1 MGGLCYHNKDGKSN
15 IVLPK
20 VAGVIIT
27 LGPHVSSGAPDKFK
41 CAFFPIKVRDKVS
54 TALIPAQHHGSGSTM
69 Q

>member
-1 MGGLCYHNKDGKSN
+1 MG
-15 IVLPK
+15 

-69 Q
+69 QWVSSRHVVRFSERS